1 MITVGVTGGIGS
13 GKTTVCKILEVLGIP
28 VYYADIRA
36 KQLYQENDGVMRAV
50 KELFGD
56 DIYRG
61 GELDRAEVAKRVF
74 SNKELLNKLNSIV
87 HPAVEKDF
95 LKWTKQFGDV
105 PFVVKEAAIL
115 FENGGYKKLDMNVL
129 VTAPE
134 EMRINR
140 VVKRDGI
147 PAEQVKE
154 RIRNQ
159 WPDEKKI
166 PLADFVIKCDEEHLV
181 IPQVMEIMER
191 VKEKGKRKKVKGER

>member
-1 MITVGVTGGIGS
+1 MITLGVTGGIGS
-13 GKTTVCKILEVLGIP
+13 GKTTVCRIFEVFGVP
-28 VYYADIRA
+28 VYYADVRA
-36 KQLYQENDGVMRAV
+36 KQLYYENKDVIQAV
-50 KELFGD
+50 KKLFGD
-56 DIYRG
+56 DIYVSG
-61 GELDRAEVAKRVF
+61 KLNRAEVARRVF
-74 SNKELLNKLNSIV
+74 NDKDLLQKLNAIV

-95 LKWTKQFGDV
+95 AKWAAGYSHE

-115 FENGGYKKLDMNVL
+115 FENGGYKKLDLNAL

-134 EMRINR
+134 DIRIKR

-147 PAEQVKE
+147 SEDQVKE

-181 IPQVMEIMER
+181 IPQVMKIMER
-191 VKEKGKRKKVKGER
+191 VEEKGAR

>member
-1 MITVGVTGGIGS
+1 MITLGITGGIGS
-13 GKTTVCKILEVLGIP
+13 GKTTVCRILEVLGIP
-28 VYYADIRA
+28 VYYADVRA
-36 KQLYQENDGVMRAV
+36 KQLYKENAGVMQAV
-50 KELFGD
+50 KKLFGD
-56 DIYRG
+56 DIYRR
-61 GELDRAEVAKRVF
+61 GELDKAEVARRVF
-74 SNKELLNKLNSIV
+74 NDKVLLQKLNAIV

-95 LKWTKQFGDV
+95 AKWAADHSDK

-115 FENGGYKKLDMNVL
+115 FENGGYKKLDLNAL

-134 EMRINR
+134 DIRIKR

-147 PAEQVKE
+147 SEDQVKE

-191 VKEKGKRKKVKGER
+191 LK